1 MAERGAMTMSTARAV
16 SRLDRST
23 PSRQE
28 QIAKE
33 IGALADLDLNDL
45 RARWLKVTG
54 RPAPKAFRTE
64 MLRRALAYEM
74 QVAVFGGLPAS
85 LKRQLRDLARAARED
100 RFDEALGTTHLKPG
114 TMLVRVWEGRT
125 ENVMVMRDGYIWAG
139 ERYTSLSAIA
149 KAITGT
155 SWNGWTFF
163 GVRRPSGRNKN
174 AAKARNARADPDATG
189 ANDPVDVG
197 GSCAPTKV
205 IESVAPIR
213 SSAAAASSTT
223 GAPADG

>member
-1 MAERGAMTMSTARAV
+1 MSTARAV
-16 SRLDRST
+16 SRLGRSM

-28 QIAKE
+28 QITNE

-54 RPAPKAFRTE
+54 RAAPKAFRTE
-64 MLRRALAYEM
+64 MLRRALAYEL
-74 QVAVFGGLPAS
+74 QVAAFGGLSSS
-85 LKRQLRDLARAARED
+85 LKRQLSDLARAARED

-114 TMLVRVWEGRT
+114 TMLMRVWDGKT
-125 ENVMVMRDGYIWAG
+125 ENVMVTRDGYVWSG

-163 GVRRPSGRNKN
+163 GVKRPSGRNKN
-174 AAKARNARADPDATG
+174 AAKRRDAGTDLDATG

-197 GSCAPTKV
+197 VACA
-205 IESVAPIR
+205 IEAVAPIR
-213 SSAAAASSTT
+213 SSATAAIVAT

>member
-1 MAERGAMTMSTARAV
+1 MHF
-16 SRLDRST
+16 
-23 PSRQE
+23 RQE
-28 QIAKE
+28 QIANE
-33 IGALADLDLNDL
+33 IGALVDLDLTEL
-45 RARWLKVTG
+45 GARWLKVTG
-54 RPAPKAFRTE
+54 RPAPTAFRTE

-74 QVAVFGGLPAS
+74 QVAVFGGGLPAS
-85 LKRQLRDLARAARED
+85 LKRHLRDLARAARED

-114 TMLVRVWEGRT
+114 TMLMRVWEGKT
-125 ENVMVMRDGYIWAG
+125 ENVMVTRDGYVWAG

-163 GVRRPSGRNKN
+163 GVKRPSGRNKN
-174 AAKARNARADPDATG
+174 AAKRRDAGTVPDATG

-197 GSCAPTKV
+197 GACA
-205 IESVAPIR
+205 IEAVTPIR
-213 SSAAAASSTT
+213 SSAAAASSAT

>member
-1 MAERGAMTMSTARAV
+1 MAN
-16 SRLDRST
+16 
-23 PSRQE
+23 
-28 QIAKE
+28 E
-33 IGALADLDLNDL
+33 IGELADLDLDEL

-74 QVAVFGGLPAS
+74 QVAAFGGLPSS
-85 LKRQLRDLARAARED
+85 LKRQLRDLAKAARED

-114 TMLVRVWEGRT
+114 TMLMRVWEGKT
-125 ENVMVMRDGYIWAG
+125 ENVMVTRDGYVWAG

-163 GVRRPSGRNKN
+163 GVKRPSGRNKN
-174 AAKARNARADPDATG
+174 AAKGRSVGAD
-189 ANDPVDVG
+189 DVPRRLEEVG
-197 GSCAPTKV
+197 RSPWGRHRSRPT
-205 IESVAPIR
+205 E
-213 SSAAAASSTT
+213 
-223 GAPADG
+223 